1 MARTE
6 KMEFVRLMI
15 LKEDIEKV
23 MEYLGK
29 QKNFELTENSNP
41 DSDSTKNVS
50 LVVFNKLQ
58 QVREFLKIDDISIL
72 EDATA
77 ASPRDED
84 YQAAEKLISESHLL
98 QTRLSAAQEEYKT
111 AEQLY
116 NEAMA
121 FSNLNMPYSNLE
133 HLSFLTMKIGMMS
146 KEDRERLKIALGDK
160 VVIAS
165 LGNDESRVMISSSKK
180 NKFSLDTELKRFNF
194 TEMDLPKEFIGLP
207 AEAIEKL
214 RIQND
219 EKKVI
224 VSSIQRECEDFSAA
238 NHNLLSR
245 LLQSF
250 SVGSQIHKVVDTLD
264 STQRIFKITGWIST
278 RDVKKFIEELT
289 YLTQN
294 RCSITKFSADEMKR
308 KSNIKIPVKLKHN
321 KFVSGFEG
329 IVFSYGCPLYG
340 TIDPTPIVAFFFTL
354 LFGIMFGDLGQGLVF
369 LLLGLLLNFRII
381 KLGKWNKY
389 APVFIAIGSSASVMG
404 ILTGE
409 FFANSQVL
417 IPLSRA
423 ISGLF
428 GEPKDHIL
436 HLMPEAGSMDKLFVF
451 LGFTLAV
458 GFVINSIGLIIN
470 IINQFMLKR
479 PGHALFGK
487 TGLCGATFFWYVIA
501 LVIRMMFFGAAI
513 SILDIVIIAIALC
526 GVFFAS
532 PLERLVEGHR
542 PVFENGIGIAFIEG
556 LVELLEVVSS
566 YLSNSVSFLRVGAF
580 ALAHAVLGFII
591 FTLQDMVAA
600 SSMAGGILVAIVGN
614 AIVIVLEGMIV
625 AIQVM
630 RLQYYE
636 FFSKFF
642 VETGRQFKPF
652 GFQYNTKEEKK

>member
-6 KMEFVRLMI
+6 KMEFVRLMV

-29 QKNFELTENSNP
+29 QKNFELTESSNSDP
-41 DSDSTKNVS
+41 DTTKNVS

-58 QVREFLKIDDISIL
+58 QVREFLKIEDVTTL
-72 EDATA
+72 EDANG
-77 ASPRDED
+77 SPRDED
-84 YQAAEKLISESHLL
+84 YQTAEKLIAEAHLL
-98 QTRLSAAQEEYKT
+98 ETRLSAAREE
-111 AEQLY
+111 AQNVEQLY
-116 NEAMA
+116 NESLA

-146 KEDRERLKIALGDK
+146 KEDIERLKIALGDK
-160 VVIAS
+160 IVIAT
-165 LGNDESRVMISSSKK
+165 LGNDERRIMISSSKK
-180 NKFSLDTELKRFNF
+180 NKFSLDSELKRFNF
-194 TEMDLPKEFIGLP
+194 TEMDLPKDFIGLP
-207 AEAIEKL
+207 AETIEKL
-214 RIQND
+214 RLQTD
-219 EKKVI
+219 EKKLI
-224 VSSIQRECEDFSAA
+224 VSSIERERDDFSAG
-238 NHNLLSR
+238 NRNLISR
-245 LLQSF
+245 LLQTF
-250 SVGSQIHKVVDTLD
+250 SVGSQIHEAVDTLD

-278 RDVKKFIEELT
+278 RDVNKFMDDLT
-289 YLTQN
+289 YITQN
-294 RCSITKFSADEMKR
+294 RCSITKFSADEMKKDR
-308 KSNIKIPVKLKHN
+308 NVKVPVKLKHN

-369 LLLGLLLNFRII
+369 LVLGLLLNFNVI

-389 APVFIAIGSSASVMG
+389 APVFIAIGTSSSVMG

-409 FFANSQVL
+409 FFANGEIL

-458 GFVINSIGLIIN
+458 GFIINSIGLVIN

-487 TGLCGATFFWYVIA
+487 TGLCGAIFFWYVVSLAVRI
-501 LVIRMMFFGAAI
+501 MFFGATI
-513 SILDIVIIAIALC
+513 SHPDIVIIAIALC

-532 PLERLVEGHR
+532 PLERLVEGHK
-542 PVFENGIGIAFIEG
+542 PIFENGIGIAFIEG

-600 SSMAGGILVAIVGN
+600 SSVAGGILVAIVGN

-652 GFQYNTKEEKK
+652 SFKYTTGEEKK